1 MKLMRLGPPG
11 EERPAVLTDDGVLHD
26 LSGLTGDLDGRFFE
40 RGGIAEV
47 SAALVERGI
56 FFGADVR
63 HELPGLGAPAL
74 VCVTE
79 IHTKA
84 DIDRLA
90 VELEAVLR

>member
-1 MKLMRLGPPG
+1 VK
-11 EERPAVLTDDGVLHD
+11 EFVVD
-26 LSGLTGDLDGRFFE
+26 LAESGRTV
-40 RGGIAEV
+40 AEV
-47 SAALVERGI
+47 SAALVGRGI

-63 HELPGLGAPAL
+63 RELPGFGAPAL

-90 VELEAVLR
+90 VELEEVLR